1 MVMSLEDTL
10 LEKKLKNIFL
20 IPKDFPQSQFQIKVD
35 YEVEEN
41 SNTEEIDQ
49 SEKKFNYQALTAQN
63 TKRKKINERKNGSSS
78 VIKT

>member
-1 MVMSLEDTL
+1 M
-10 LEKKLKNIFL
+10 
-20 IPKDFPQSQFQIKVD
+20 
-35 YEVEEN
+35 
-41 SNTEEIDQ
+41 DQ